1 MNDNLPSWLTDPEDD
16 EDSGSFDWLS
26 ELDNEGQPSVPPQ
39 KPLDVGKPPAEDP
52 FDFDFDALSTFDA
65 GEQPVEDTGD
75 WLGDLSDNPFD
86 VKPTAPA
93 DDESDLMPDWMRTK
107 EGLPSVADLM
117 QASADAPHAEEGLP
131 DWLQTSESDL
141 PLAGDITS
149 SPATSDSDD
158 SIPPWLRGAEMDDA
172 GDEGDPDAGDAS
184 ALPVWLQGADD
195 MGAADANAFQA
206 SFDDLEFDVEEP
218 LQPDFGA
225 AADFETPV
233 FDAPAFDPSQEENS
247 GIGVDAPWLTGS
259 DPEHPLDLDAL
270 LAESD
275 VEEDTDALLASLL
288 MPTTND
294 DETDMSDLLSALPP
308 SSPDEPVSAGEIR
321 PNVLPETE
329 FGQVPDD
336 FDFDEMLNYQPDLPE
351 IEEEP
356 PHQMSTQEFQ
366 KLLQGDD
373 ITRFDSGRVDFGSL
387 LGAEPI
393 PRPGGAEMSQ
403 GQIPDFLRDVSVS
416 DVSASSMMRQQQ
428 DTPLEDLPPELRA
441 LLDESVAASTGAAA
455 SPSPMIP
462 LIPTAPKT
470 TSAGQIGLTDAQRRG
485 ADLLRSISA
494 ATAAVPEATAVK
506 PVRRGFRYNLPRLL
520 VALLVAAAVVLPFI
534 DRFDMLRFAPPPPV
548 TFGADSPAEA
558 AYAQLDKLQVGQM
571 ALIAV
576 DSSPGGLAE
585 LESAFNGIV
594 EHILLREAVPVI
606 VSTDPV
612 TLVAA
617 DRKLTELAPEGR
629 GQAYFVSRYIPGDA
643 LGIRSLIDNT
653 EDVFAFDAD
662 GQPTGHTVNSLD
674 QFGAIVIVTDR
685 ADGVRTWTEQIAP
698 NTVSPLVFA
707 VSAGAA
713 PLARVYADA
722 VGAPLLVGMGDGATY
737 ISQIDAQMGAN
748 GLIPFGVTPSE
759 TPEPTATPTNT
770 LTATATPTDSPTPTF
785 TPTLSDS
792 EQTATTEA
800 MIAAGITPS
809 PTDTATPTD
818 TPTATATATDTP
830 TRTFTP
836 SRTPTATATSTSTRT
851 PTNTRTP
858 DPSAGPTETP
868 IDTPTARPTREGG
881 EIHAFVTVNYRINV
895 RSGPSETFRVVGSVG
910 PGQEMI
916 VLDRD
921 EAERWVNIR
930 VVDSNV
936 EGWVSRGLIAI
947 EGEDDDSSSLF
958 TVLGSD
964 TRFGAG
970 ASQQIETPQTL
981 ADRRWH
987 GVTSGIIVSVVLIA
1001 LGSLIGVVRGLARRR
1016 R

>member
-1 MNDNLPSWLTDPEDD
+1 
-16 EDSGSFDWLS
+16 
-26 ELDNEGQPSVPPQ
+26 
-39 KPLDVGKPPAEDP
+39 
-52 FDFDFDALSTFDA
+52 
-65 GEQPVEDTGD
+65 
-75 WLGDLSDNPFD
+75 
-86 VKPTAPA
+86 
-93 DDESDLMPDWMRTK
+93 
-107 EGLPSVADLM
+107 
-117 QASADAPHAEEGLP
+117 
-131 DWLQTSESDL
+131 
-141 PLAGDITS
+141 
-149 SPATSDSDD
+149 
-158 SIPPWLRGAEMDDA
+158 
-172 GDEGDPDAGDAS
+172 
-184 ALPVWLQGADD
+184 
-195 MGAADANAFQA
+195 
-206 SFDDLEFDVEEP
+206 
-218 LQPDFGA
+218 
-225 AADFETPV
+225 
-233 FDAPAFDPSQEENS
+233 
-247 GIGVDAPWLTGS
+247 
-259 DPEHPLDLDAL
+259 
-270 LAESD
+270 
-275 VEEDTDALLASLL
+275 
-288 MPTTND
+288 
-294 DETDMSDLLSALPP
+294 
-308 SSPDEPVSAGEIR
+308 
-321 PNVLPETE
+321 LPEAE
-329 FGQVPDD
+329 FGQVPED

-356 PHQMSTQEFQ
+356 PHHMSTQEFQ
-366 KLLQGDD
+366 QLLQGDD

-441 LLDESVAASTGAAA
+441 LLDESVAASAGAAA

-462 LIPTAPKT
+462 LIPTVPKT
-470 TSAGQIGLTDAQRRG
+470 TSAGQTGLTDAQRRG

-494 ATAAVPEATAVK
+494 NTAAVPEATAVK

-520 VALLVAAAVVLPFI
+520 VALLVAAAVILPFI
-534 DRFDMLRFAPPPPV
+534 DRFDMLRFAPPPPL
-548 TFGADSPAEA
+548 TFGAGSPAEA
-558 AYAQLDKLQVGQM
+558 AYAQLDKLQAGQM

-585 LESAFNGIV
+585 LDVAFRGIV

-617 DRKLTELAPEGR
+617 DRKLVELAPGER
-629 GQAYFVSRYIPGDA
+629 GQMYFVSRYIPGDA
-643 LGIRSLIDNT
+643 LGIRSLIDHT
-653 EDVFAFDAD
+653 GDVFGFDAD
-662 GQPTGHTVNSLD
+662 GQPTGLLVDSLD
-674 QFGAIVIVTDR
+674 QFGAIVIITDR

-698 NTVSPLVFA
+698 NTAALVVFA

-722 VGAPLLVGMGDGATY
+722 IDAPLLVGMGDGATY
-737 ISQIDAQMGAN
+737 ISQMGAQMGSD
-748 GLIPFGVTPSE
+748 GLIPFGVMPSE
-759 TPEPTATPTNT
+759 TPEPTATPTDT
-770 LTATATPTDSPTPTF
+770 PTATVTPTDSPTPTF

-809 PTDTATPTD
+809 PTNTATPTD
-818 TPTATATATDTP
+818 TPTDTATATDTP

-836 SRTPTATATSTSTRT
+836 TRTPTATVTSTS
-851 PTNTRTP
+851 TRTP

-868 IDTPTARPTREGG
+868 TDTPTARPTREGG

-895 RSGPSETFRVVGSVG
+895 RSGPGETFRVVGSVG

-921 EAERWVNIR
+921 ESERWVNIR

-947 EGEDDDSSSLF
+947 EGEDDESSSLF

-1001 LGSLIGVVRGLARRR
+1001 FGSLIGVVRGLARRR

>member
-294 DETDMSDLLSALPP
+294 DETDLSDLLSALPP

-548 TFGADSPAEA
+548 TFGAGSPAEA